1 MSKNTHL
8 KVLIACGYYD
18 MATPYCASR
27 YTVSHLSLTPA
38 LRDNIVI
45 KYYDSG
51 HQLYTHLPS
60 LKKMTDDASAFMNKA
75 NQ

>member
-1 MSKNTHL
+1 
-8 KVLIACGYYD
+8 
-18 MATPYCASR
+18 
-27 YTVSHLSLTPA
+27 

-60 LKKMTDDASAFMNKA
+60 LKKMTDDASAFVNKA